1 MLVVADKLLLIVGY
15 FASMFDAIP
24 RRRLFSDFLMGHPYL
39 TMLDWPTFGNL
50 SLCSARRPSVA
61 VFV

>member
-1 MLVVADKLLLIVGY
+1 LLVVADGLLLIVGY
-15 FASMFDAIP
+15 FVSLFDAIP
-24 RRRLFSDFLMGHPYL
+24 RRRLFSDFLMGHLYL